1 MKKNNNLVIA
11 VLLLAIPIVFTTA
24 CSKKK
29 DNNTKTTIKSAQLQI
44 VHAAPKVGEL
54 QLEVNGKKIPQKV
67 QYLNTSKPYAVIQT
81 ENAAAIKFLTA
92 SKYHNIARYPQF

>member
-11 VLLLAIPIVFTTA
+11 VFLLAIPIVFTTA

-44 VHAAPKVGEL
+44 VHATPKVGEL
-54 QLEVNGKKIPQKV
+54 QLEVDGKKTPHKV
-67 QYLNTSKPYAVIQT
+67 RYLNTSKPYAVIQT
-81 ENAAAIKFLTA
+81 GNAAAITFLTA